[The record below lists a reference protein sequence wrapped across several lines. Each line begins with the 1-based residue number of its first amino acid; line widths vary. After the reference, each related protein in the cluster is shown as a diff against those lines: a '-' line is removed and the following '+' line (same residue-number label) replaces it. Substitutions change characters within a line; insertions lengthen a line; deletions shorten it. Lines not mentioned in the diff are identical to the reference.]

1 MACRGQ
7 ASGGPLTLCQ
17 RAPPSRTQ
25 PCSTFRSSVIAPAD
39 LTQLPGRSNPIYL
52 EGKLLPLT
60 VAQAR
65 DLDLR
70 DGQVVQALV
79 QSRGGDNLALLLRGK
94 QIDLPRSPLT
104 AGWQVGQSVSLQV
117 QASAVAVG
125 LQPLPGAALAVA
137 GSPYFSRVGKL
148 LFRPPGLEQLGQLF
162 KPGVLDALLQT
173 SGRTDLLAQW
183 RGMQLSMAQYDPQQ
197 LAQAINRAVISAMGA
212 EVRLLKGLPVPPD
225 DPKQLLRKLMAA
237 LSDDDDEGSVGALG
251 KLTQAVDDLE
261 SSQVQ
266 AVQAQAQKEVLIS
279 LMLPFGDAE
288 PVELQ
293 FRRAPRKEGQE
304 RPPLTV
310 NVHSRSQDI
319 GEVWL
324 KTQLHGLDRVEL
336 TMWALREAVVEQAR
350 ARSAELGTQLSEAGL
365 AMQSFQVIHG
375 PRPLGTAD
383 WVPSGRGLVVDIR
396 A

>member
-1 MACRGQ
+1 M
-7 ASGGPLTLCQ
+7 
-17 RAPPSRTQ
+17 
-25 PCSTFRSSVIAPAD
+25 IAPAD

-65 DLDLR
+65 ELDLR

-94 QIDLPRSPLT
+94 QIDLPRSAWT

-117 QASAVAVG
+117 QANALAVG
-125 LQPLPGAALAVA
+125 LQALPGAALAAA
-137 GSPYFSRVGKL
+137 GAPYFSRVGKL
-148 LFRPPGLEQLGQLF
+148 LFRPPGLDQLGQLF
-162 KPGVLDALLQT
+162 KPGVLDALLQA
-173 SGRTDLLAQW
+173 SGRADLLAQW
-183 RGMQLSMAQYDPQQ
+183 RGMQLTMGQFDPQQ
-197 LAQAINRAVISAMGA
+197 LAQAINRAVISSMGA
-212 EVRLLKGLPVPPD
+212 EVRLLKGLPAPVD

-237 LSDDDDEGSVGALG
+237 LSGDDEEEGSGGTLG

-279 LMLPFGDAE
+279 LMLPFADAD
-288 PVELQ
+288 PIELQ
-293 FRRAPRKEGQE
+293 FRRAPRKDGQE

-336 TMWALREAVVEQAR
+336 TMWALRESVVEQAR

-375 PRPLGTAD
+375 PRPVGTAD
-383 WVPSGRGLVVDIR
+383 WAPSGRGLVVDIR

>member
-1 MACRGQ
+1 M
-7 ASGGPLTLCQ
+7 
-17 RAPPSRTQ
+17 
-25 PCSTFRSSVIAPAD
+25 IAPAD

-65 DLDLR
+65 ELDLR

-79 QSRGGDNLALLLRGK
+79 QSRGGDDLALFLRGK
-94 QIDLPRSPLT
+94 QIDLPRSGWN

-117 QASAVAVG
+117 QANALAVG
-125 LQPLPGAALAVA
+125 LQPLPGAVLTAA
-137 GSPYFSRVGKL
+137 GAPYFSRVGKL

-173 SGRTDLLAQW
+173 SGRADLLAQW
-183 RGMQLSMAQYDPQQ
+183 RGMQLSMGQLDPQQ
-197 LAQAINRAVISAMGA
+197 LAQAINRAVISSMGA
-212 EVRLLKGLPVPPD
+212 EVRMLKGLPVPVD

-237 LSDDDDEGSVGALG
+237 LSGDDDKEDSVGALG

-279 LMLPFGDAE
+279 LMLPFVDAE
-288 PVELQ
+288 PIELQ
-293 FRRAPRKEGQE
+293 FRRAPRKEGEE

-324 KTQLHGLDRVEL
+324 KTQLHGLDRVDL
-336 TMWALREAVVEQAR
+336 TMWALREGVVEQAR

>member
-1 MACRGQ
+1 
-7 ASGGPLTLCQ
+7 L
-17 RAPPSRTQ
+17 
-25 PCSTFRSSVIAPAD
+25 IAPAD

-65 DLDLR
+65 DLDLV

-94 QIDLPRSPLT
+94 QIDLPRLPWT
-104 AGWQVGQSVSLQV
+104 VGWQVGQSVSLQV
-117 QASAVAVG
+117 QASGVAVG
-125 LQPLPGAALAVA
+125 LQPLPGAALAAA
-137 GSPYFSRVGKL
+137 GAPYFSRVGKL
-148 LFRPPGLEQLGQLF
+148 LFRPPGLEQLGQIF

-173 SGRTDLLAQW
+173 SGRADLLAQW
-183 RGMQLSMAQYDPQQ
+183 RGMQLSMTQYDPQQ
-197 LAQAINRAVISAMGA
+197 LAQAINRAVISSMGA
-212 EVRLLKGLPVPPD
+212 EVRLLKGLPVPVD

-266 AVQAQAQKEVLIS
+266 AAQAQAQKEVLIS
-279 LMLPFGDAE
+279 LMLPFGDAD

-304 RPPLTV
+304 PPPLTV

-324 KTQLHGLDRVEL
+324 KTQLHGLDRVDL
-336 TMWALREAVVEQAR
+336 TMWALREGVVEQAR
-350 ARSAELGTQLSEAGL
+350 ARSSELGTQLFEAGL

>member
-1 MACRGQ
+1 
-7 ASGGPLTLCQ
+7 
-17 RAPPSRTQ
+17 
-25 PCSTFRSSVIAPAD
+25 VIAPAD

-65 DLDLR
+65 ELDLR

-79 QSRGGDNLALLLRGK
+79 QSRGGDDLALFLRGK
-94 QIDLPRSPLT
+94 QIDLPRSGWN
-104 AGWQVGQSVSLQV
+104 AGWQVGQSVTLQV
-117 QASAVAVG
+117 QANALAVG
-125 LQPLPGAALAVA
+125 LQPLPGAMLTTTAA
-137 GSPYFSRVGKL
+137 PYFSRVGKL

-173 SGRTDLLAQW
+173 SGRADLLAQW
-183 RGMQLSMAQYDPQQ
+183 RGMQLSMGQLDPQQ
-197 LAQAINRAVISAMGA
+197 LAQAINRAVISSMGA
-212 EVRLLKGLPVPPD
+212 EVRMLKGLPAPVD

-237 LSDDDDEGSVGALG
+237 LSGEDDAEDSVGALG

-279 LMLPFGDAE
+279 LMLPFADAE
-288 PVELQ
+288 PIELQ
-293 FRRAPRKEGQE
+293 FRRAPRKEGEE

-324 KTQLHGLDRVEL
+324 KTQLHVLDRVDL
-336 TMWALREAVVEQAR
+336 TMWALREGVVEQAR

-375 PRPLGTAD
+375 RRPVGTAD